1 MLIWVIAQKTPPPH
15 PGDTLRRGVRLLQDH
30 SAARAGRSSLCVR
43 RAPHRVAR
51 GSGLRP
57 CPARPLSGLP
67 LRLCA
72 QHSLPFVL
80 QRLLSGFERP
90 VLGSGEIHAGSHSTC
105 STPHPHPQCCG
116 PARSLSSPRAFQPFS
131 SVQLLEFDLS
141 RQKHRKFRTSCCTRD
156 LPGAWS
162 SVCSCPGLPS
172 GVRASLA
179 ATA

>member
-1 MLIWVIAQKTPPPH
+1 MYLEERECTRVTRADLGHCTKDTPPPR

-90 VLGSGEIHAGSHSTC
+90 VLGSGEIRAGSHSTC
-105 STPHPHPQCCG
+105 STPHATPTV
-116 PARSLSSPRAFQPFS
+116 LWSSSEPLVATS
-131 SVQLLEFDLS
+131 ISAIL
-141 RQKHRKFRTSCCTRD
+141 FRT
-156 LPGAWS
+156 
-162 SVCSCPGLPS
+162 
-172 GVRASLA
+172 A
-179 ATA
+179 ARL